1 MRGLVRVEWNG
12 MLSDSLGALQLSF
25 NGIPA
30 RPVSISRRFLTAQIP
45 EGATSGML
53 RLEASGEP
61 VAETFFE
68 VGVQLAGDLHPVA
81 NPAVDSEGDLFVTYS
96 GSRGERVPVSI
107 FKISPSGE
115 KTPYNSEIVN
125 PTSIAFNTQGL
136 LFVSSRLDGKVYVA
150 RPYGE
155 LEVFAENLGIT
166 TGIAFG
172 SDGALYVGDR
182 SGTIFRVDEAGVA
195 EAFATLEPSV
205 SAYHLAFDNRNYLY
219 VSGPT
224 LSSYDNIYRLSPA
237 GEVGIFYTGLG
248 RPEGM
253 AFDVENNLYVAASLG
268 GQRGLVRITSE
279 GEAELVVSAPNL
291 IGVAFDREGNAFMVN
306 RTAAFR
312 LFLGI
317 EGKTLP

>member
-1 MRGLVRVEWNG
+1 MNQLKVKPKAGLVRGLVRVEWNG

-136 LFVSSRLDGKVYVA
+136 LFVSSRLDG
-150 RPYGE
+150 
-155 LEVFAENLGIT
+155 
-166 TGIAFG
+166 
-172 SDGALYVGDR
+172 
-182 SGTIFRVDEAGVA
+182 
-195 EAFATLEPSV
+195 
-205 SAYHLAFDNRNYLY
+205 
-219 VSGPT
+219 
-224 LSSYDNIYRLSPA
+224 
-237 GEVGIFYTGLG
+237 
-248 RPEGM
+248 
-253 AFDVENNLYVAASLG
+253 
-268 GQRGLVRITSE
+268 
-279 GEAELVVSAPNL
+279 
-291 IGVAFDREGNAFMVN
+291 
-306 RTAAFR
+306 
-312 LFLGI
+312 
-317 EGKTLP
+317 